1 MLVDRRKGRESD
13 VKRCAPQ
20 HIGCFLFGRSGCQ
33 PRLALEI
40 QCVLSVSVPG
50 FLIRRRARILGSSPL
65 VLCGWLPHCKGS
77 VRVWR
82 AGWVQSCVRPVCAVM
97 TAGPDGFAR
106 TRSHSALRASTPWTL
121 RRVVLV
127 PGPTGS
133 PSLHMVLATSS
144 RDTAL
149 IDKLV
154 LRQLPSRAPAS
165 GRSRH
170 GP

>member
-1 MLVDRRKGRESD
+1 MAPALQGICEGLV
-13 VKRCAPQ
+13 C
-20 HIGCFLFGRSGCQ
+20 
-33 PRLALEI
+33 
-40 QCVLSVSVPG
+40 
-50 FLIRRRARILGSSPL
+50 L
-65 VLCGWLPHCKGS
+65 VG
-77 VRVWR
+77 
-82 AGWVQSCVRPVCAVM
+82 VQSCVRPVYAVM
-97 TAGPDGFAR
+97 TAGPDGFR
-106 TRSHSALRASTPWTL
+106 GRGPILLCGLRRPGHL

-165 GRSRH
+165 GRSRTTIMAQIARAASH
-170 GP
+170 GDGHKPRRLAGEQGVDARVGRAGVMLVASDEGGHAGDQKTPEVLIAHLGDPTEALLA

>member
-1 MLVDRRKGRESD
+1 MGAKQTSGGKWPKAERLVWMAPALQGICEGWRVGR
-13 VKRCAPQ
+13 
-20 HIGCFLFGRSGCQ
+20 
-33 PRLALEI
+33 
-40 QCVLSVSVPG
+40 
-50 FLIRRRARILGSSPL
+50 
-65 VLCGWLPHCKGS
+65 
-77 VRVWR
+77 
-82 AGWVQSCVRPVCAVM
+82 VQSCVRPVCAIM
-97 TAGPDGFAR
+97 TAGPDGFR
-106 TRSHSALRASTPWTL
+106 GRGPILLCGLRRPGHL

-165 GRSRH
+165 VDLAPDH
-170 GP
+170 NGPDC